1 MEVSILSNAPEAL
14 KRETNEERRG
24 FIQHIINTDDP
35 RRERKELLV
44 FLNNDSNKERYPD
57 EYEEK
62 QKLWQETFK
71 KLKEISANYL
81 AIYPQD
87 VLKAY
92 KKLSKAFDAKLRE
105 VWYSEVEHETSGT
118 KEINLEDTYLSNEG
132 IGNAELGY
140 YNPNFDINDET
151 FYIFPMF
158 AVVCKKD
165 VSQFNLVNI
174 EEVSVTY
181 EYQEFKEKKRLVGS
195 FETSRHLYPCDYRVE
210 EEFSLYGKDIIR
222 SNLYGILTIQP
233 FDITLYVSNISKG
246 AKIVKAFNEYIDF
259 IKSKKGLVSEETL
272 EKDTKQCRNDDIGQ
286 IVTVHDSDSF
296 SDFNETIEV
305 SYTVLGYDR
314 LGETT
319 FDMDVKEKEYEWLS
333 EKEGEG
339 EYLDSDFI
347 SENRRGLHKR
357 ILKAIRNNMKDEACD
372 PDDGMVEYVSSA
384 IHRRDFFEDA
394 SYDYA
399 SDFADDDDIEY
410 TITL

>member
-1 MEVSILSNAPEAL
+1 MEITILSNASEAL

-44 FLNNDSNKERYPD
+44 FLNNDSNKERYPY

-195 FETSRHLYPCDYRVE
+195 LETSRHLYPCDYRVE

-259 IKSKKGLVSEETL
+259 IKSKKGSVSEETL

-339 EYLDSDFI
+339 EYLDSDFS

>member
-1 MEVSILSNAPEAL
+1 M
-14 KRETNEERRG
+14 
-24 FIQHIINTDDP
+24 
-35 RRERKELLV
+35 
-44 FLNNDSNKERYPD
+44 
-57 EYEEK
+57 
-62 QKLWQETFK
+62 
-71 KLKEISANYL
+71 
-81 AIYPQD
+81 
-87 VLKAY
+87 
-92 KKLSKAFDAKLRE
+92 
-105 VWYSEVEHETSGT
+105 
-118 KEINLEDTYLSNEG
+118 
-132 IGNAELGY
+132 
-140 YNPNFDINDET
+140 
-151 FYIFPMF
+151 
-158 AVVCKKD
+158 
-165 VSQFNLVNI
+165 
-174 EEVSVTY
+174 
-181 EYQEFKEKKRLVGS
+181 
-195 FETSRHLYPCDYRVE
+195 
-210 EEFSLYGKDIIR
+210 
-222 SNLYGILTIQP
+222 
-233 FDITLYVSNISKG
+233 
-246 AKIVKAFNEYIDF
+246 
-259 IKSKKGLVSEETL
+259 VSEETL

>member
-1 MEVSILSNAPEAL
+1 MEVTIISNAPEAL
-14 KRETNEERRG
+14 KRETNKERRE
-24 FIQHIINTDDP
+24 FIQHIMNTEDI
-35 RRERKELLV
+35 RQERKELLA
-44 FLNNDSNKERYPD
+44 FLHNDSNKERYPD

-62 QKLWQETFK
+62 QKQWQETFK
-71 KLKEISANYL
+71 KLKEICANYL
-81 AIYPQD
+81 AGYPQD
-87 VLKAY
+87 VMKAY
-92 KKLSKAFDAKLRE
+92 KKLSKAFDANLRE
-105 VWYSEVEHETSGT
+105 VWYAEEEHETSGT

-132 IGNAELGY
+132 IGRANLGY
-140 YNPNFDINDET
+140 DNPNFDINDKT
-151 FYIFPMF
+151 FYIFPMY

-165 VSQFNLVNI
+165 VNQFNLVNI
-174 EEVSVTY
+174 ENVSVTY
-181 EYQEFKEKKRLVGS
+181 EYQEFKEKKRLAGS

-259 IKSKKGLVSEETL
+259 IKSKKGLVSEKTIE
-272 EKDTKQCRNDDIGQ
+272 EDTKQSRNDDIGQ

-296 SDFNETIEV
+296 SDYYETIEV
-305 SYTVLGYDR
+305 SYTVFGYDR

-319 FDMDVKEKEYEWLS
+319 FDMDVRDKEYEWLS
-333 EKEGEG
+333 EKEGG
-339 EYLDSDFI
+339 VEYLNSDFI
-347 SENRRGLHKR
+347 SENRRGLHEH
-357 ILKAIRNNMKDEACD
+357 ILKAIRNNMKDEGCD

-384 IHRRDFFEDA
+384 VHRRDFFEDA
-394 SYDYA
+394 SYDHA